1 MESAEY
7 LSNTVGQVRADIG
20 EAIDKNDV
28 YRIMEYFGFKPEYLE
43 DGKISIV
50 AYMQPRQ
57 ANFSEL
63 GIDENRLFE
72 EITEIRTNASFRNC
86 AASSLKNVRKI
97 GGMVIFAESSIL
109 DGGALEEIG
118 GDLYLANSKITKLPN
133 LKSVGG
139 NICVKN
145 SSIKREDLKI

>member
-1 MESAEY
+1 
-7 LSNTVGQVRADIG
+7 
-20 EAIDKNDV
+20 
-28 YRIMEYFGFKPEYLE
+28 
-43 DGKISIV
+43 
-50 AYMQPRQ
+50 
-57 ANFSEL
+57 
-63 GIDENRLFE
+63 
-72 EITEIRTNASFRNC
+72 
-86 AASSLKNVRKI
+86 
-97 GGMVIFAESSIL
+97 MVIFAESSIL